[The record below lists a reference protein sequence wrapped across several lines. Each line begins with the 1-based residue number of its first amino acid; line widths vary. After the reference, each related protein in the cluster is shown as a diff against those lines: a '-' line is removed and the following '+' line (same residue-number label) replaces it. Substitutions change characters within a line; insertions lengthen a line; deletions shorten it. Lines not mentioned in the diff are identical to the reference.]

1 MTARELAARWGGH
14 VPGPQGI
21 HRRFAVLVPLVETAG
36 GLELLFEVR
45 SPRLRQPGEVC
56 FPGGRAEDGET
67 AEDCALRETFEELA
81 IPPAEVTL
89 LGKPDFLVHQ
99 RGFVLQPVIGLVS
112 PAGLA
117 AMTPSPAEVA
127 EVFTAP
133 AEFFRSTAPVLS
145 HYTLEPQVPADF
157 PFDAVG
163 IAPDYPWG
171 AGQVEVPVWRYGGHV
186 IWGLTAR
193 ILREVFREM

>member
-1 MTARELAARWGGH
+1 MR
-14 VPGPQGI
+14 
-21 HRRFAVLVPLVETAG
+21 RRFAVLVPLAETAG